1 MGCFRDLV
9 IPKHFGFMG
18 DGVSWLESH
27 GAFVFSNFLDYPDPM
42 PTLASE
48 LKSNFDVTYKG
59 VPSTMVYDLMNEV
72 DILITRHFG
81 IRKKTIYLGLTEEE
95 NATDLPIGAV
105 WIETCR
111 FWDKPNSTPNR
122 KGGWKLTETNIDEKD
137 VNDGDWRADGP
148 ANPSEFLQT
157 HDLVGGQV
165 GLDTPSLYTTLTV
178 SGATN
183 ASPIVITSSA
193 AHGLA
198 DGDRVKIVNVEG
210 NTAANVDGYAKVTG
224 YSTTTFALYT
234 DEELTTAVAG
244 NGVFTTGG
252 LICCEGSPMLELFTR
267 WHITLDSSCEMPDTP
282 FFKRLYT
289 NGMKFLYASDRVHKD
304 IPVYKPLF
312 EDVIAEQVKIT
323 HQRSGRKP
331 MKLNVVSQ
339 RPQPYVER
347 TRW

>member
-9 IPKHFGFMG
+9 IPFGCGFLQ
-18 DGVSWLESH
+18 DDVSWHESH
-27 GAFVFSNFLDYPDPM
+27 GAIAFGFFYDYPDPM

-72 DILITRHFG
+72 DILIVRHFG
-81 IRKKTIYLGLTEEE
+81 IRKKTIYLGLTEEDSE
-95 NATDLPIGAV
+95 TDLPAGAV

-111 FWDKPNSTPNR
+111 FWDKPSSTPNR
-122 KGGWKLTETNIDEKD
+122 KGGWKLDETNVDEMD
-137 VNDGDWRADGP
+137 VQFGDWRADGP
-148 ANPSEFLQT
+148 APPEKFMQSHNMANGVLKLEIPSR
-157 HDLVGGQV
+157 
-165 GLDTPSLYTTLTV
+165 YTTLLV
-178 SGATN
+178 SAATN
-183 ASPIVITSSA
+183 ASPIVVTSSA

-224 YSTTTFALYT
+224 YSTTTFALYS
-234 DEELTTAVAG
+234 DEDLTTAVAG
-244 NGVFTTGG
+244 NGVYTTGG
-252 LICCEGSPMLELFTR
+252 LICCENSPMLELFTR

-304 IPVYKPLF
+304 IPIYKPLF

-323 HQRSGRKP
+323 HQRAGRKP

-339 RPQPYVER
+339 RPQPFVER